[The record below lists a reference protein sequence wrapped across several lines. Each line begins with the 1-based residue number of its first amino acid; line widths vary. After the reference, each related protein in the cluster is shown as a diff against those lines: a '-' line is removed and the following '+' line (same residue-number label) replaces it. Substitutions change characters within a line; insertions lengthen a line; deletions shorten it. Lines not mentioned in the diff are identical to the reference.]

1 MCLKSD
7 SCFVSYLPLYLLS
20 AKVMHICIS
29 IYISIILS
37 VFIQE
42 SVFNT
47 STNKACTEEFFF
59 YYLPVYLLSAR
70 AMHIFCNDPLLPQG
84 LSLTPRTLDIC
95 VIVFLLLFVQGVF
108 RHARVS
114 STYPSKSVRRSVGD
128 TFEFPFYQRL

>member
-1 MCLKSD
+1 
-7 SCFVSYLPLYLLS
+7 
-20 AKVMHICIS
+20 MHICIS

-47 STNKACTEEFFF
+47 DTNKAHTDEFFF

-95 VIVFLLLFVQGVF
+95 VIVFLLEFAQGVF
-108 RHARVS
+108 CDWCPPKIHKYGKPRFGG
-114 STYPSKSVRRSVGD
+114 ST
-128 TFEFPFYQRL
+128 LI